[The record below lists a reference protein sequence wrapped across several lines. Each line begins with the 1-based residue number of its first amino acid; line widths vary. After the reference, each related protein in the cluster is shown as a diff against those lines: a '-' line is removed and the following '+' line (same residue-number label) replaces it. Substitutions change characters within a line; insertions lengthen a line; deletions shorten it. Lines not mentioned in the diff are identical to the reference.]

1 VANINI
7 AVVSRVPWLKRLA
20 VAGTPKKRPILDVAE
35 TPESVVVPAS
45 MVRTL
50 GELRARI
57 GGALALV
64 SGRLIANL
72 DDLSS
77 RSNCLVSVDM
87 VQKCAFSGGA
97 PEQGR
102 KGP

>member
-1 VANINI
+1 MRPHWDADI
-7 AVVSRVPWLKRLA
+7 AGIAMFLNVD
-20 VAGTPKKRPILDVAE
+20 GTILDVAE

-45 MVRTL
+45 MARTL

-72 DDLSS
+72 DDLFFPLELP
-77 RSNCLVSVDM
+77 CI
-87 VQKCAFSGGA
+87 GGHGA
-97 PEQGR
+97 EMRIFRVVLPNRGER
-102 KGP
+102 GP